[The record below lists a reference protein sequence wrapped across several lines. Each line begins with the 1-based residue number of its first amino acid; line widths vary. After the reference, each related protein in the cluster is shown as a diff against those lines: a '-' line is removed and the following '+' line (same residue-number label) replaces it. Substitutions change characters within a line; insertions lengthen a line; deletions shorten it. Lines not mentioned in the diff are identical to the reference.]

1 MTIIY
6 MAIIYMGIG
15 IMARSMDHSYTCSP
29 SFGTRPPPSCSS
41 LFLVLSHGLF
51 SLLIFFK
58 YSSLIFN
65 NIFFQNINIV
75 FISSSGDAIKRFINA
90 EHQSSWADT
99 NCVPFPLSLSQ
110 VGFYF
115 YKIMSNYQ
123 LIVI

>member
-65 NIFFQNINIV
+65 NIFFQYINIV
-75 FISSSGDAIKRFINA
+75 FISISGDAIKRFING
-90 EHQSSWADT
+90 EHHRGRTQTAS
-99 NCVPFPLSLSQ
+99 LSLSLSLRS
-110 VGFYF
+110 VFIF
-115 YKIMSNYQ
+115 IK
-123 LIVI
+123 